1 MDATKP
7 STRARQK
14 AQNDMGPE
22 DHVYRDAREKY
33 EGGASFAQIARAVGF
48 NHAIIANWAN
58 RDKWK
63 RTLVAI
69 DLPARNEVDL
79 LCSQAKA
86 LAKETRLTEMEED
99 LSVFGWVASKVLLKV
114 SGPQLIAD
122 APKIKLIVDMVLN
135 LTRGRSADISS
146 AKGRRPMQLAMV
158 NHFHSGGR
166 LVDEVTTQGMIE
178 DIQGVEAT
186 EEELLVEDGD
196 DGEHTD

>member
-1 MDATKP
+1 
-7 STRARQK
+7 
-14 AQNDMGPE
+14 
-22 DHVYRDAREKY
+22 
-33 EGGASFAQIARAVGF
+33 
-48 NHAIIANWAN
+48 
-58 RDKWK
+58 
-63 RTLVAI
+63 
-69 DLPARNEVDL
+69 VDL

-86 LAKETRLTEMEED
+86 LAKETRLSEMEED

-158 NHFHSGGR
+158 NHFHAGGR

-196 DGEHTD
+196 AGEHTD